1 MEDDRVARLK
11 PRVFRQFIKLVLS
24 DQMQPVIEGLEK
36 YIIENNLQ
44 RRMDL
49 NYSDFYQFNKY
60 MALMQKKKGKLKQN

>member
-60 MALMQKKKGKLKQN
+60 MALMQKKKDKLKQN